1 MDTSSNANLVT
12 LESSHEIIDAVEISS
27 PQAYSNQASDDFEY
41 ARGNMINIIE
51 KGNEALDGI
60 LNVAG
65 QSQQP
70 RSYEV
75 AATLIKTLV
84 DAQKDLLELQKKK
97 KDLTGETSTKNV
109 TNNLFVGS
117 TAELQKLIKNNEQ
130 K

>member
-1 MDTSSNANLVT
+1 MDTSSNASLIT
-12 LESSHEIIDAVEISS
+12 IESSNEVVDVVEVSKVE
-27 PQAYSNQASDDFEY
+27 PYANQASDDFEY

-97 KDLTGETSTKNV
+97 KELTGESSTKTV